1 MAADIFMKHHIESW
15 CGRAF
20 TLFCIAAL
28 SELYLNPTLCLNKL
42 NGQKHMKR
50 IPVNQYMINIAN
62 SQLFL

>member
-28 SELYLNPTLCLNKL
+28 SELHLNPHIVFK
-42 NGQKHMKR
+42 Q
-50 IPVNQYMINIAN
+50 A
-62 SQLFL
+62 